1 MDEWLILGLFNIM
14 PLLLGHSLSKYC
26 RHEREALCFMENL
39 MKQMLAKLGV
49 AVCVAVTAL
58 SGTADFASAQGVDI
72 YVNPGRH
79 RPPPPDYDRPPPR
92 FDRRG
97 CDPRQAVDVARSY
110 GLRRARVVDVTPR
123 RVIVDGFGRRG
134 PDTMMFANVRGC
146 PLLGR

>member
-1 MDEWLILGLFNIM
+1 MRQL
-14 PLLLGHSLSKYC
+14 
-26 RHEREALCFMENL
+26 
-39 MKQMLAKLGV
+39 LAKLGV
-49 AVCVAVTAL
+49 AAAIAVTAL

-72 YVNPGRH
+72 YVSPGRH
-79 RPPPPDYDRPPPR
+79 RPPPPDYDNPPPR
-92 FDRRG
+92 FDRRRG
-97 CDPRQAVDVARSY
+97 CDPREALDVARSY

>member
-1 MDEWLILGLFNIM
+1 M
-14 PLLLGHSLSKYC
+14 
-26 RHEREALCFMENL
+26 R
-39 MKQMLAKLGV
+39 QMLAKLGV
-49 AVCVAVTAL
+49 AVAVAVTAL
-58 SGTADFASAQGVDI
+58 SGAADFASAQGMDI
-72 YVNPGRH
+72 YVGPGRH
-79 RPPPPDYDRPPPR
+79 RPPPPDYDRPMPPR

-146 PLLGR
+146 PLLRR

>member
-1 MDEWLILGLFNIM
+1 
-14 PLLLGHSLSKYC
+14 
-26 RHEREALCFMENL
+26 
-39 MKQMLAKLGV
+39 MKQMLARLVV
-49 AVCVAVTAL
+49 AACVAVTAL
-58 SGTADFASAQGVDI
+58 SGAADFAFAQGMDI
-72 YVNPGRH
+72 YVGPGRH